1 MKKRKRCISW
11 QRLMFQKKTRD
22 AIVLRVA
29 LICST
34 LFVSLDS
41 IAQNQLV
48 SISVNQADV
57 GEVFSAIKSQTNLNF
72 MYNVD
77 QLKEI
82 NPVTLKVKNVIVDSA
97 LHLLFAGTPFTFTY
111 NKNTIVITKKEVSDT
126 QATKTVSGKVTD
138 KAGNPLP
145 GVTVIKKGSVVGTS
159 TDNAGMFKFPVAGEE
174 KTVLV
179 FSFIGMKSVERTL
192 TPGKHVHIH
201 MEEDSQELEEVVSY
215 GYYTVDKRYM
225 TSAVT
230 SLKAEDIL
238 MPGVSTIDQMLE
250 GHVPGLIFMQNSGQ
264 VGAAPK
270 LKIRGT
276 TTLLG
281 NQSPLWVLDGII
293 LSDPVNIDPT
303 QLNDLDFVNL
313 LGNAI
318 SGVNPEDIE
327 QIDVLKDASATA
339 IYGPRASNGVIV
351 ITTKKGKIGKPSVTY
366 SLSGTFRRR
375 PRYTDKAVNVMNSQE
390 RIAYSREAIESKQD
404 IPNPSAWIGY
414 EAAYYD
420 YNKGVIG
427 YDEFIRRVRDMET
440 SNTDWLGLLMSD
452 TYSHSHTLSLSG
464 GTENIRYY
472 ASVGYTDEQGNIK
485 AEESKRYSGMARL
498 DLNYNKFTAQFSLNG
513 SLAKRYYTPSEVGV
527 ADYAYNTARS
537 IPAYNEDGSLLFYQK
552 NDHNGLY
559 DKPFSIL
566 HEQEHTS
573 QDINS
578 NSLGINVSLSYRLLS
593 MLRAEVTF
601 GYNISDT
608 DQETLFDEKSWYIA
622 NLKKISKDNGKQPS
636 YSLCPAG
643 GELRLSNTRNE
654 TYSARARLTFNK
666 MMDPN
671 EYHQLTANLIGEV
684 NSSHYRGFSITRRG
698 YLPDRGLMFDLIDP
712 GSFPDY
718 DSWLSQN
725 AAARGVMTDN
735 LTRLVGLIGSVSYT
749 YKNAFILNA
758 NARIDGSNKFGD
770 ESNKRLN
777 PIWSVSGRWN
787 MEQDLFKNV
796 YWINSMALK
805 MSYGYQGNMSAQE
818 SPRLIIKK
826 MGTDKYFKEYYSKI
840 QNYPNPN
847 LKWEKTSNFNV
858 ELEFAM
864 FNEKLHAAI
873 GYYYR
878 YTKDA
883 FLQKR
888 VSAVNGVKQ
897 YTVNEGDLK
906 NQGVEFLFN
915 FTPINNLTT
924 GGSRRG
930 FVWKI
935 DPNFGSVFNQLI
947 DKVKTKD
954 KVLHEQ
960 VTFRDYL
967 DGNVQVV
974 GRPNNTFYS
983 YRFKGLNPVNG
994 APLFYNTEKTT
1005 IVNGEEVE
1013 TASIYQNM
1021 EKEDV
1026 FTTVLTHSGCREPFL
1041 QGGIYNYFG
1050 YGNWSLSFNLNYSIG
1065 SKIRLFKL
1073 YPRYG
1078 DVVSPEQNLRK
1089 ELSNRWKRPGDEMH
1103 TNIPGILSKEEVAK
1117 GYDLWCNDT
1126 PYDFADNIW
1135 QMYDE
1140 SDIRV
1145 VSGNYLKLSS
1155 LSLRYI
1161 IPDKFCKKLHMRSA
1175 YVSFSGTNIFT
1186 LCSKKLKGQDP
1197 SQSGT
1202 TDLINISVRPT
1213 YSLQLNVT
1221 F

>member
-1 MKKRKRCISW
+1 MKKRKGYISL
-11 QRLMFQKKTRD
+11 QRLMFQKKTWD

-48 SISVNQADV
+48 NISVNQADV

-82 NPVTLKVKNVIVDSA
+82 NPVTLKVKNVTVDSA
-97 LHLLFAGTPFTFTY
+97 LHLLFSGTPFIFTY
-111 NKNTIVITKKEVSDT
+111 NKNTIVITKKEISDT

-159 TDNAGMFKFPVAGEE
+159 TDNAGMFKFPVADDE
-174 KTVLV
+174 KTILV

-192 TPGKHVHIH
+192 TPGKPVHIY
-201 MEEDSQELEEVVSY
+201 MEESSQQLDEVVSY

-293 LSDPVNIDPT
+293 LQDPVNINPS

-351 ITTKKGKIGKPSVTY
+351 ITTKKGKVGKPSVTY

-375 PRYTDKAVNVMNSQE
+375 PRYTDRAVNVMNSQE
-390 RIAYSREAIESKQD
+390 RIAYSREAVESKQD

-420 YNKGVIG
+420 YNKGIIS
-427 YDEFIRRVRDMET
+427 YDEFTRKVREMET
-440 SNTDWLGLLMSD
+440 CNTDWLGLLMSD

-464 GTENIRYY
+464 GFENTRYY

-485 AEESKRYSGMARL
+485 AEESKRYSGLVRL
-498 DLNYNKFTAQFSLNG
+498 DVNYKKFTAQFSLSG
-513 SLAKRYYTPSEVGV
+513 SLSKRRYTPGEVGV
-527 ADYAYNTARS
+527 ADFAYNTSRS
-537 IPAYNEDGSLLFYQK
+537 VPAFNEDGSLLFYQK

-559 DKPFSIL
+559 DKPFNIL

-593 MLRAEVTF
+593 MLRAEITF
-601 GYNISDT
+601 GYNIADT

-622 NLKKISKDNGKQPS
+622 NLKEIDKDDGEQPN

-643 GELRLSNTRNE
+643 GEIRLSNTNNE
-654 TYSARARLTFNK
+654 SYSARARLTFNK

-671 EYHQLTANLIGEV
+671 EYHQLTANLIGELS
-684 NSSHYRGFSITRRG
+684 SSHYRGFAITRRG
-698 YLPDRGLMFDLIDP
+698 YLPDRGLMFDIIDP
-712 GSFPDY
+712 GAFPDY
-718 DSWLSQN
+718 DIWLSQEPS
-725 AAARGVMTDN
+725 ARGVMTDN

-749 YKNAFILNA
+749 YKDAFILNA

-787 MEQDLFKNV
+787 MEEDIFKNV
-796 YWINSMALK
+796 YWINHMALK
-805 MSYGYQGNMSAQE
+805 ASFGYQGNMSAQE

-858 ELEFAM
+858 ELDFSM
-864 FNEKLHAAI
+864 FNEKLHASI
-873 GYYYR
+873 GYFYR

-888 VSAVNGVKQ
+888 VSVVNGVEY

-906 NQGVEFLFN
+906 NHGVEFLFN

-924 GGSRRG
+924 SGSRRG

-947 DKVKTKD
+947 DKIKPKD
-954 KVLHEQ
+954 KVLHDQ

-967 DGNVQVV
+967 NGNVQVV

-983 YRFKGLNPVNG
+983 YRFKGLDPTNG

-1021 EKEDV
+1021 NKEDV
-1026 FTTVLTHSGCREPFL
+1026 FTTILTHSGCREPFL

-1050 YGNWSLSFNLNYSIG
+1050 YGNWSLSFNLSYSIG

-1073 YPRYG
+1073 YPNSG
-1078 DVVSPEQNLRK
+1078 DVASPDQNLRK
-1089 ELSNRWKRPGDEMH
+1089 ELSNRWKRPGDEKH
-1103 TNIPGILSKEEVAK
+1103 TNIPGILSKEDVAK

-1161 IPDKFCKKLHMRSA
+1161 IPEQFCKKLHMRSA
-1175 YVSFSGTNIFT
+1175 YVSLSGTNIFT